1 MAIMSGPAWPK
12 IRKAKRVT
20 GRTLVFRD
28 AVIDDAPFILGQ
40 RTDAKKAR
48 FLSMTP
54 PDLDAQKK
62 WLEAYAQDTDQAY
75 FVIELKE
82 TPVGTVRL
90 YDARRN
96 SFCWGSWILI
106 GGLPSQAAMESAL
119 IVYAY
124 ALDHLGFEASHFD
137 VRRGNER
144 VWSFHE
150 RFGAQ
155 RTTETNLDYF
165 YSIECAAIRESLRRY
180 RKFLPSGVTVEH

>member
-1 MAIMSGPAWPK
+1 MSGPAWPK